1 MAVWTGLEPATSAVT
16 GRHSKPTE
24 LPDHLQWRRQRDL
37 NPRAGYPTYS
47 LSRGASS
54 ASWVCLHRT
63 AYLIYHIDL
72 GYASIF
78 CIKIINLKW
87 KIKFHFRRV
96 KVAFSLSHLSS
107 WFYSYSWIY
116 FYTFISWIYSHRY
129 IITVMSVS
137 LFHER
142 LIIMAKSNKNLHL
155 TLSERQIIQRG
166 IENGAT
172 KASIAAT
179 LGKDKWFHPVNV
191 QKRKQSG
198 QCPYGIIGGG
208 MNCGK
213 HGVLF
218 CLYYQI
224 VV

>member
-72 GYASIF
+72 GYASTF

-87 KIKFHFRRV
+87 KVKFHFRHDE
-96 KVAFSLSHLSS
+96 FIM
-107 WFYSYSWIY
+107 IY
-116 FYTFISWIYSHRY
+116 YEFIIKICALY
-129 IITVMSVS
+129 
-137 LFHER
+137 
-142 LIIMAKSNKNLHL
+142 
-155 TLSERQIIQRG
+155 
-166 IENGAT
+166 T
-172 KASIAAT
+172 KALFIFP
-179 LGKDKWFHPVNV
+179 KN
-191 QKRKQSG
+191 
-198 QCPYGIIGGG
+198 IIIR
-208 MNCGK
+208 
-213 HGVLF
+213 LE
-218 CLYYQI
+218 I
-224 VV
+224 